1 MSLAKD
7 MYTYLTIHHMWSAS
21 LDLCCTAYELCC
33 VKLCTFNN
41 LVVVSITVLGS
52 ANLYRGVPVQA
63 HGRSAYNESFALYPH
78 ACMS

>member
-1 MSLAKD
+1 MSCVKD

-21 LDLCCTAYELCC
+21 LDLCYATCELCY
-33 VKLCTFNN
+33 VKLYTFNN

-52 ANLYRGVPVQA
+52 ATLYRGVPVQA

-78 ACMS
+78 VYMS